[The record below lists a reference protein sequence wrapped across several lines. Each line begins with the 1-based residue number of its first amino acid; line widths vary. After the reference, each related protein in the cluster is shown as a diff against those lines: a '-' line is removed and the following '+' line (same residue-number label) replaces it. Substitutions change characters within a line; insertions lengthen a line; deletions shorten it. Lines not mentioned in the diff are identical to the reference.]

1 MISRGLVLS
10 FSRRCT
16 HQNCWPPI
24 GQKGP
29 RERSYWLHKVGTA
42 AIWSRLQ
49 ALFKLGAVTFCF
61 GSVRPSLVVQA
72 FGVSFRLAFTMA
84 SLTMMLKWKLHRT
97 NWEILDPGTKNQKYK
112 HDTLKQ
118 EDLQAQAHNPM
129 LPSWC
134 KTKKAGDSVIK
145 SSSHCCHHGPGP
157 TAWAG
162 HQESS
167 SSSWWYKSPQMSAG
181 IHSFSLA
188 PPQTLFMAQPI
199 FISLEIFSLE

>member
-1 MISRGLVLS
+1 MFTSSKVSPEKDHQVLLQSSPRVSQVLNSRPIIWGIILHPSALTVEVQPSVTTPGTLSAKISDLVTQSHHKQVALFWNNRIQPHFQELIWKGVISRGLVLS

-24 GQKGP
+24 GQKGL

-84 SLTMMLKWKLHRT
+84 SLTMMLKWKLH
-97 NWEILDPGTKNQKYK
+97 Q
-112 HDTLKQ
+112 
-118 EDLQAQAHNPM
+118 
-129 LPSWC
+129 
-134 KTKKAGDSVIK
+134 
-145 SSSHCCHHGPGP
+145 
-157 TAWAG
+157 
-162 HQESS
+162 
-167 SSSWWYKSPQMSAG
+167 
-181 IHSFSLA
+181 
-188 PPQTLFMAQPI
+188 
-199 FISLEIFSLE
+199 